1 MTEGFTIAG
10 STLSLLKVGEQGT
23 VTRIASLDE
32 TLVRKLK
39 SMGVVP
45 GASVTLKQRSPD
57 WVIQVGDHRFGLS
70 KSTAQAIYL
79 RLQHSP
85 VSANVLD
92 QLNQV
97 AIALLKRFSTGKS
110 TNYPQPLCSSV
121 DNR

>member
-45 GASVTLKQRSPD
+45 GASVTLKQRSELYFSSPLNSNFP
-57 WVIQVGDHRFGLS
+57 VGM
-70 KSTAQAIYL
+70 
-79 RLQHSP
+79 
-85 VSANVLD
+85 
-92 QLNQV
+92 
-97 AIALLKRFSTGKS
+97 
-110 TNYPQPLCSSV
+110 
-121 DNR
+121 